1 MNNWRKN
8 RFKKLRKSFGYSI
21 NLDTFVL
28 GQTKVLFVVY
38 LLSSF
43 YIQQAVALGKAA
55 AYQFVFWQ
63 TDRPPKPSTPS
74 PYGTAPEGHGERIPR
89 PPSVASLRSSW
100 LLSQPHYLSP
110 LSWFA
115 RVPVGVSFSITSYVS
130 AGGIQHAF
138 NQVDNTSA
146 LA

>member
-55 AYQFVFWQ
+55 AYQFVRRQ

-110 LSWFA
+110 LS
-115 RVPVGVSFSITSYVS
+115 
-130 AGGIQHAF
+130 
-138 NQVDNTSA
+138 
-146 LA
+146 

>member
-1 MNNWRKN
+1 MTKN

-55 AYQFVFWQ
+55 A
-63 TDRPPKPSTPS
+63 
-74 PYGTAPEGHGERIPR
+74 
-89 PPSVASLRSSW
+89 SSFIW
-100 LLSQPHYLSP
+100 
-110 LSWFA
+110 
-115 RVPVGVSFSITSYVS
+115 RVE
-130 AGGIQHAF
+130 
-138 NQVDNTSA
+138 
-146 LA
+146 

>member
-55 AYQFVFWQ
+55 AYQFCRMQ
-63 TDRPPKPSTPS
+63 
-74 PYGTAPEGHGERIPR
+74 
-89 PPSVASLRSSW
+89 
-100 LLSQPHYLSP
+100 
-110 LSWFA
+110 
-115 RVPVGVSFSITSYVS
+115 
-130 AGGIQHAF
+130 
-138 NQVDNTSA
+138 
-146 LA
+146 

>member
-1 MNNWRKN
+1 MAKN

-55 AYQFVFWQ
+55 A
-63 TDRPPKPSTPS
+63 
-74 PYGTAPEGHGERIPR
+74 
-89 PPSVASLRSSW
+89 SS
-100 LLSQPHYLSP
+100 
-110 LSWFA
+110 F
-115 RVPVGVSFSITSYVS
+115 I
-130 AGGIQHAF
+130 
-138 NQVDNTSA
+138 
-146 LA
+146 